1 MSPLAATLVVTLVA
15 AGAAFGIARLSR
27 RRALRPG
34 EPWWRDSTV
43 WAAVAAVVVL
53 LGVFV
58 APQLLGFTF
67 IFLPLFWI
75 GAASRREPRPSDPSD
90 QER

>member
-1 MSPLAATLVVTLVA
+1 MSPLVATLVVTALAVA
-15 AGAAFGIARLSR
+15 IAFGVARIGQE
-27 RRALRPG
+27 RAARPAQ
-34 EPWWRDSTV
+34 PWWRSRAV
-43 WAAVAAVVVL
+43 WFGVASVVVL

-75 GAASRREPRPSDPSD
+75 GGLGRRHRNEPRASD
-90 QER
+90 QEL